1 MKNIKTQGII
11 LKGMNYA
18 DYDQILTVLTKEYG
32 KIKVFARGVRRS
44 KSKIRGGSQ
53 VFSFVQL
60 ELYRGKSFYRMTQ
73 TNSVKSFLE
82 IRESYDK
89 MMAASEWAEVLDKLI
104 SEEENDEE
112 LFKLALSGF
121 TYIAYKD
128 TEKILRVFEA
138 KLLSQ
143 LGLLARETHCS
154 ICGNDELIY
163 FNDIGECFCDDCVK
177 VRTDKFLDK
186 GALKILSF
194 FIRENPEDIDRL
206 KVSPRILNS
215 IGKFLQNQI
224 SGSLGKE
231 LKIFSYPQLSIDI
244 KK

>member
-11 LKGMNYA
+11 IRAMNYA
-18 DYDQILTVLTKEYG
+18 DYDQILTVLTREYG

-60 ELYRGKSFYRMTQ
+60 ELYKGKNFYRMIQ

-89 MMAASEWAEVLDKLI
+89 MLAASEWAEVLDKLI
-104 SEEENDEE
+104 QEEEFDED

-121 TYIAYKD
+121 TYIAHQD

-138 KLLSQ
+138 KLLNHM
-143 LGLLARETHCS
+143 GVLAKETTCN
-154 ICGNDELIY
+154 ICGSDDHIHFSPTGELLC
-163 FNDIGECFCDDCVK
+163 NDCVK
-177 VRTDKFLDK
+177 VKSDDFLDK
-186 GALKILSF
+186 GALKILCF
-194 FIRENPEDIDRL
+194 FIRENPEEIERL
-206 KVSPRILNS
+206 KVSPKILES
-215 IGKFLQNQI
+215 IGKFLQNRI
-224 SGSLGKE
+224 NHSLGRE
-231 LKIFSYPQLSIDI
+231 LKIFSYPQVSIDI